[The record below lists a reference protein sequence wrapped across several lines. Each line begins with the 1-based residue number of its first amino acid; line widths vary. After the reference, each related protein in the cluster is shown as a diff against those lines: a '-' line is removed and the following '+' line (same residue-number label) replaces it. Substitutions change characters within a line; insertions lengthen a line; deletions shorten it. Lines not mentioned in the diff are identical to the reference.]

1 MLMCKVL
8 FVDDDAFILS
18 AYQRML
24 RGTAYHGF
32 YLQQPEQLW
41 QQSYLD
47 SVQIA
52 LVDQQ
57 MPRISG
63 TELLL
68 QLQHDYPA
76 IQRVLISGD
85 LQLALS
91 QQATG
96 LTLHACLTKP
106 CSKIALLECLQRFSG
121 GGTAIT

>member
-1 MLMCKVL
+1 MSKLL
-8 FVDDDAFILS
+8 FIDDDAFILR

-24 RGTAYHGF
+24 RGTAYQGF

-41 QQSYLD
+41 QQAYLD

-91 QQATG
+91 QQATV
-96 LTLHACLTKP
+96 LTLHASLTKP
-106 CSKIALLECLQRFSG
+106 CSKVALLDCLQRLSG
-121 GGTAIT
+121 GLIANT